1 MLPTRLKQ
9 ERQNEKDFA
18 RVSEIE
24 SISDTDDE
32 VIQEDKKIRRGTH
45 HICNLNKVE
54 CAINENL
61 KFYCHVDAFI
71 QYCGSLDD
79 KFIELPDLYSKFKK
93 ETIR

>member
-61 KFYCHVDAFI
+61 KCYCHVDAFI

-79 KFIELPDLYSKFKK
+79 KFTELPDLYSKFKK
-93 ETIR
+93 